1 MHTDTYFGNS
11 YISGIQFFDKGND
24 VILSAG
30 IIGSAH
36 HDAVLEV
43 GERLIGI
50 RSTLYSN
57 DSRNGTIHCNMTL
70 VVGKLE

>member
-1 MHTDTYFGNS
+1 MHTDTYFGKS
-11 YISGIQFFDKGND
+11 YISGIQFFDKDND

-30 IIGSAH
+30 IIGSIH

-57 DSRNGTIHCNMTL
+57 DSRNGTIHCNMSL
-70 VVGKLE
+70 VVGRLE